1 MAIYK
6 ITFKYLLF
14 KFLDDDKLFHADSQ
28 TYDVTSY
35 SSGLMYEIFEVLSLA
50 CNFTYEIHYR
60 KDGKWGTIIESN
72 GTYQSSSGMF
82 DSLINGELMKCI
94 II

>member
-1 MAIYK
+1 M
-6 ITFKYLLF
+6 L
-14 KFLDDDKLFHADSQ
+14 
-28 TYDVTSY
+28 
-35 SSGLMYEIFEVLSLA
+35 EIFEALSLA

-72 GTYQSSSGMF
+72 NGTYQSSTGMF